1 MRKAL
6 MVISLILLLV
16 VMAGCS
22 QETPEQTTIE
32 TTSSTT
38 SEATV
43 ETTTEVTTEAER
55 SLTFDLYGEEREV
68 VVPTQPK
75 RVVVIGYDALDIMD
89 TLGLGSLVVG
99 TVDPKSPSFPYFL
112 KGYENT
118 PSIGTLF
125 GDDLEAVA
133 ALQPDLIIG
142 GSRTLKVYDDLNSI
156 APTVWFSI
164 PGMGTPYEEKLYSNI
179 RFIAEL
185 FNVQEQAEEEI
196 SKIKSE
202 FTRVKETIQSLENP
216 TALFLQITGKTI
228 GAYSDDPDSRYGFVF
243 NEFGFKTPAS
253 LDEIKNNAAAH
264 GDSVSYEFINAK
276 NPNYLI
282 VLDRGASTGET
293 GSEASDTLDNPLVA
307 ATDAVKNNH
316 VIYLEGTS
324 WYLSTGGIQSTYLM
338 IENLISQLK

>member
-1 MRKAL
+1 MKRT
-6 MVISLILLLV
+6 LLV
-16 VMAGCS
+16 LSLVFVLLFAVGCA
-22 QETPEQTTIE
+22 QETLEPENVTPATTNE
-32 TTSSTT
+32 ST
-38 SEATV
+38 EA
-43 ETTTEVTTEAER
+43 TTEAIIEADR
-55 SLTFDLYGEEREV
+55 TIAFDLSGEEREITI
-68 VVPTQPK
+68 PSNIQ

-89 TLGLGSLVVG
+89 TLGLGDLVVG
-99 TVDPKSPSFPYFL
+99 TVDPQSPSFPAFL
-112 KGYENT
+112 DGYENT
-118 PSIGTLF
+118 PSIGSLF
-125 GDDLEAVA
+125 GDDLEAIA

-142 GSRTLKVYDDLNSI
+142 GSRTLKVYEDLNGI

-185 FNVQEQAEEEI
+185 FNVQQQAEDEI
-196 SKIKSE
+196 NKVKSE
-202 FTRVKETIQSLENP
+202 FTKVKETIAALENP

-228 GAYSDDPDSRYGFVF
+228 GAYSDDIDSRYGFVF
-243 NEFGFKTPAS
+243 HEFGFKTPAS
-253 LDEIKNNAAAH
+253 LDEIKNNSAAH

-282 VLDRGASTGET
+282 VLDRGATTGET

-307 ATDAVKNNH
+307 ATDAVKNDH
-316 VIYLEGTS
+316 VIYLDGTS